1 MTSRRIDKNVAR
13 KSKIINSSNKDQIF
27 LPSVIEFS
35 TSGLCNR
42 KCSFCPRSA
51 PDYNHVN
58 AHFSHENILKLSL
71 ELPKDNFY
79 YFNFSGFSEPLLTN
93 HLGELI
99 EILKLHHPSSRVE
112 LNTNTDLITP
122 LKVKSLFKSG
132 LNMIVCSIYDSEERL
147 KEVKNILESCSL
159 NSNQY
164 ELRPRYLRRNKDGEN
179 ALDEF
184 GINLSNRG
192 GMMENAKYS
201 IPALKEPLANPCYYP
216 FYTIFI
222 DYNGD
227 YLLCPHDWGKLDLI
241 GNVSTHHVIDDIWM
255 SERYEY
261 VRERLLASDR
271 SCSFACKVCDVP
283 GTYMGIE
290 QVNQWKKMK
299 KQTN

>member
-1 MTSRRIDKNVAR
+1 MVPRRVDKNVAR
-13 KSKIINSSNKDQIF
+13 KSKIINSTNNNLFI
-27 LPSVIEFS
+27 PSVIEFS

-51 PDYNHVN
+51 PDYNHVS
-58 AHFSHENILKLSL
+58 SHLSHDFIEKISQ

-79 YFNFSGFSEPLLTN
+79 YFNFSGFSEPLLTS

-99 EILKLHHPSSRVE
+99 EIIKSHHPNSRVE
-112 LNTNTDLITP
+112 LNSNTDLFTP
-122 LKVKSLFKSG
+122 KKIKSLFQSG
-132 LNMIVCSIYDSEERL
+132 LDMVACSIYDSEERL
-147 KEVKNILESCSL
+147 IEVKNLLESCSL
-159 NSNQY
+159 KNHQY
-164 ELRPRYLRRNKDGEN
+164 ELRPRYLRKNKDGED

-192 GMMENAKYS
+192 GMMANAKYS

-216 FYTIFI
+216 FYTIFV

-241 GNVSTHHVIDDIWM
+241 GNVSTHHIINDIWM
-255 SERYEY
+255 SERYEHI
-261 VRERLLASDR
+261 REKLLSSDR
-271 SCSFACKVCDVP
+271 TCSNACRVCDVP

-290 QVNQWKKMK
+290 QVNKWKSIK
-299 KQTN
+299 TN